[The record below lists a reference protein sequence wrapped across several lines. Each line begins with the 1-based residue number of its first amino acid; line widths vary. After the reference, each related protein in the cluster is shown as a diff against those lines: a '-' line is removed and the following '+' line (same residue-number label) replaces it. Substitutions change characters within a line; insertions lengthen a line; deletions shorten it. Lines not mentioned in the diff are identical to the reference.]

1 MLNRKSI
8 PCLFYRFFKSQWST
22 TDWILWLI
30 SEELS
35 GPVVWGPGGA
45 PPILR
50 GPGGTNRFWQV
61 WARSSAEGGGEIA
74 EGAIDSGGGDS

>member
-1 MLNRKSI
+1 MVAEEKGVESGERWYDECVIMVRWLDAEQEGVSLVSSVAFLSLNRS
-8 PCLFYRFFKSQWST
+8 S

-35 GPVVWGPGGA
+35 GPVFKGPGGA

-50 GPGGTNRFWQV
+50 GPGATNRF
-61 WARSSAEGGGEIA
+61 
-74 EGAIDSGGGDS
+74 